1 MREKECVCM
10 GKKEREGERKRTR
23 ERDRKNTLVTMKICL
38 SHICFMG
45 HKLVNWKRKSV
56 CVCGKERKKKSDKK
70 EQEKKGEI
78 K

>member
-10 GKKEREGERKRTR
+10 GKKVREGERKRTR
-23 ERDRKNTLVTMKICL
+23 ERDRKNTLVTMKICV

-56 CVCGKERKKKSDKK
+56 WEREKEKDW
-70 EQEKKGEI
+70 
-78 K
+78 